1 MIQGFLLVLIG
12 GLGIWFTLRHL
23 KKTWRDARARR
34 GTVKV
39 SELILNQGLSL
50 LWFGFLLAF
59 FTGMI
64 VNNLLLR

>member
-23 KKTWRDARARR
+23 KKTWNDVRARR
-34 GTVKV
+34 GTVKI
-39 SELILNQGLSL
+39 SDLILNQGLSL

>member
-12 GLGIWFTLRHL
+12 GAGIWFTVRHL
-23 KKTWRDARARR
+23 QKTWREIRARR
-34 GTVKV
+34 GSVKV
-39 SELILNQGLSL
+39 SELVMNQGLSL

>member
-1 MIQGFLLVLIG
+1 MIQGLLLVLIG
-12 GLGIWFTLRHL
+12 GAGIWFTVRHL
-23 KKTWRDARARR
+23 KKTWRELRMRQ
-34 GTVKV
+34 GTVKL

>member
-12 GLGIWFTLRHL
+12 GAGIWFTVRHL
-23 KKTWRDARARR
+23 KKTWREIRARR

-39 SELILNQGLSL
+39 SDLVLNQGLSL

>member
-12 GLGIWFTLRHL
+12 GAGIWFTVRHL
-23 KKTWRDARARR
+23 KKTWREIRARR
-34 GTVKV
+34 GSVKV
-39 SELILNQGLSL
+39 SDLVLNQGLSL

>member
-12 GLGIWFTLRHL
+12 GAGIWFTLRHL
-23 KKTWRDARARR
+23 KKTWREIRARR
-34 GTVKV
+34 GEVKL
-39 SELILNQGLSL
+39 SELILNQGLGL